1 MTRTLVDH
9 GYTDIHCHGGG
20 GFYFSDS
27 NVGNISRVIEIHREH
42 GTTNLLASLVTAPIP
57 DLMEQIKRLLPFYHR
72 GEIAGIHLEG
82 PYLAHRRCGAHDP
95 ALLREPTI
103 KEIEELVD
111 AAEGAMTMFTIAPE
125 LPGAL
130 DAIRYMSEN
139 HIIAAIGHSDGS
151 YEDAKAGLDAG
162 ATVVTHFSN
171 GMSKLRD
178 GDHTFAT
185 AVIDDPRATLEL
197 IVDGH
202 HVPLEEVKELFDRA
216 GKRIILITDAM
227 SAAGEEDGSYSI
239 GGLDV
244 EVRNGVARLTSN
256 GSLAG
261 STLTIDKARAMT
273 ESAGVSRE
281 EVDYSS
287 ATLPLALLQRL

>member
-1 MTRTLVDH
+1 VTQALH
-9 GYTDIHCHGGG
+9 ENGYTDIHCHGGG

-27 NVGNISRVIEIHREH
+27 HPENIATAIATHKAH
-42 GTTNLLASLVTAPIP
+42 GTTNLFASLVTAPIE
-57 DLMEQIKRLLPFYHR
+57 DLIQQIERLLPFYRR

-95 ALLREPTI
+95 ALLREPKLDEI
-103 KEIEELVD
+103 KTLL
-111 AAEGAMTMFTIAPE
+111 AAGEGAIGMITIAPE

-130 DAIRYMSEN
+130 DAISFMAEN
-139 HIIAAIGHSDGS
+139 QVIAAIGHSDGS

-171 GMSKLRD
+171 GMAKLRD

-202 HVPLEEVKELFDRA
+202 HVPLDVVKSLFDRA
-216 GKRIILITDAM
+216 GDRIVLITDAM
-227 SAAGEEDGSYSI
+227 SAAGKGDGNYTI

-244 EVRNGVARLTSN
+244 RVSDGVARLVSN

-261 STLTIDKARAMT
+261 STLTMDRAYKVAS
-273 ESAGVSRE
+273 SAGVASSAL
-281 EVDYSS
+281 DYSS
-287 ATLPLALLQRL
+287 STLPLSLLNRR

>member
-202 HVPLEEVKELFDRA
+202 HVPLEEVKKLFDRA

-281 EVDYSS
+281 AVNYSS

>member
-178 GDHTFAT
+178 GDHSFAT

-227 SAAGEEDGSYSI
+227 SAAGEGDGSYSI

-281 EVDYSS
+281 AVNYSS

>member
-1 MTRTLVDH
+1 MTRTLADH
-9 GYTDIHCHGGG
+9 GFTDIHCHGGG
-20 GFYFSDS
+20 GYYFSDS
-27 NVGNISRVIEIHREH
+27 NLGNISRAIEIHKNH
-42 GTTNLLASLVTAPIP
+42 GTTNLIASLVTASIP
-57 DLMEQIKRLLPFYHR
+57 DLLVQIKRLLPFYNR

-103 KEIEELVD
+103 QEISELVD
-111 AAEGAMTMFTIAPE
+111 AAEGALTMFTIAPE

-130 DAIRYMSEN
+130 DAIAYMKEN
-139 HIIAAIGHSDGS
+139 RIIAAIGHSDGS

-202 HVPLEEVKELFDRA
+202 HVPLDEVKQLFNRA
-216 GKRIILITDAM
+216 GDRIILITDAM
-227 SAAGEEDGSYSI
+227 SAAGEGDGAYKI

-244 EVRNGVARLTSN
+244 EVRNGVARLISN

-261 STLTIDKARAMT
+261 STLTIDRARAVA
-273 ESAGVSRE
+273 ESAGVSRD

-287 ATLPLALLQRL
+287 SVLPLALLKRL

>member
-1 MTRTLVDH
+1 MYSDS
-9 GYTDIHCHGGG
+9 GFTDIHCHGGG
-20 GFYFSDS
+20 GFYFSDA
-27 NVGNISRVIEIHREH
+27 NPDNISRAIAVHKAH
-42 GTTNLLASLVTAPIP
+42 GTTNLVASLVTDEI
-57 DLMEQIKRLLPFYHR
+57 DRIKEQIQRLLPFYNR
-72 GEIAGIHLEG
+72 GEIVGIHLEG
-82 PYLAHRRCGAHDP
+82 PYLAHRRCGAHEP
-95 ALLREPTI
+95 SLLREPKLDEI
-103 KEIEELVD
+103 KSLIDVGQ
-111 AAEGAMTMFTIAPE
+111 GAISMFTIAPE

-130 DAIRYMSEN
+130 TAISYMAEN

-178 GDHTFAT
+178 GEHTFAT

-202 HVPLEEVKELFDRA
+202 HVPLAEVKEIFERA
-216 GKRIILITDAM
+216 GERIALITDAM
-227 SAAGEEDGSYSI
+227 SAAGIGDGNYRI

-244 EVRNGVARLTSN
+244 DVKSGVARLVSN

-261 STLTIDKARAMT
+261 STLTMDQAISAGEK
-273 ESAGVSRE
+273 AGVSQHHLHH
-281 EVDYSS
+281 S
-287 ATLPLALLQRL
+287 ASEIPLSLLKRR

>member
-57 DLMEQIKRLLPFYHR
+57 DLLQQIKRLLPFYHR

-95 ALLREPTI
+95 ALLREPRI

-130 DAIRYMSEN
+130 DAIRYISEN

-202 HVPLEEVKELFDRA
+202 HLPLEEVKELFDRA

-227 SAAGEEDGSYSI
+227 SAAGQGDGSYRI

-261 STLTIDKARAMT
+261 STLTMDKARAIT
-273 ESAGVSRE
+273 ESAGVSHE

-287 ATLPLALLQRL
+287 ATLPLALLKRL